1 MLVKDL
7 MTTYISSVSPD
18 DSASAVIR
26 IMQSEDV
33 GIVPVCD
40 IQSHVLGVITDRDMI
55 MRAHAKKTAGEIM
68 TTPVFTADIKE
79 DVHQA
84 ALRMAECGVR
94 RLPVL
99 ENEKLAGMLS
109 LRDLA
114 RKRIYIAEIGH
125 IIYDI
130 CNKNNKITSCLFA

>member
-1 MLVKDL
+1 MMVKDL
-7 MTTYISSVSPD
+7 MTTYVSSVGPD
-18 DSASAVIR
+18 EPAESVIR
-26 IMQSEDV
+26 IMQGEDV

-40 IQSHVLGVITDRDMI
+40 IQNHVLGVITDRDMI
-55 MRAHAKKTAGEIM
+55 MRTHTDKTAREVM
-68 TTPVFTADIKE
+68 TSPVFTADIKE

-84 ALRMAECGVR
+84 ALRMAEHGVR

-109 LRDLA
+109 MRDLA

-130 CNKNNKITSCLFA
+130 CNKNN

>member
-1 MLVKDL
+1 MMVKDL
-7 MTTYISSVSPD
+7 MTTYVSSVGPD
-18 DSASAVIR
+18 EPAESVIR
-26 IMQSEDV
+26 IMQGEDV

-40 IQSHVLGVITDRDMI
+40 IQNHVLGVITDRDMI
-55 MRAHAKKTAGEIM
+55 MRTHTDKTAREVM
-68 TTPVFTADIKE
+68 TSPVFTADIKE

-84 ALRMAECGVR
+84 ALRMAEHGVR

-130 CNKNNKITSCLFA
+130 CNKNN

>member
-1 MLVKDL
+1 MMVKDL
-7 MTTYISSVSPD
+7 MTVSVTSVRPD
-18 DSASAVIR
+18 MPAAAVIK

-40 IQSHVLGVITDRDMI
+40 IQNHLLGVITDRDI
-55 MRAHAKKTAGEIM
+55 LMRDGFAKTAAEIM
-68 TTPVFTADIKE
+68 SSPVFTADIKE
-79 DVHQA
+79 NIHDA
-84 ALRMAECGVR
+84 ALRMSERGVR

-114 RKRIYIAEIGH
+114 RKKVFTAEIGH

-130 CNKNNKITSCLFA
+130 CNKN

>member
-18 DSASAVIR
+18 DPASAVIR

-40 IQSHVLGVITDRDMI
+40 IQNHVLGVITDRDMI
-55 MRAHAKKTAGEIM
+55 MRTHTDKTAREVM
-68 TTPVFTADIKE
+68 TSPVFTADIKE

-130 CNKNNKITSCLFA
+130 CNKNN

>member
-18 DSASAVIR
+18 DPSSAVIR

-55 MRAHAKKTAGEIM
+55 MRAHANKTAGEIM

-130 CNKNNKITSCLFA
+130 CNKNN

>member
-18 DSASAVIR
+18 DPASAVIR

-55 MRAHAKKTAGEIM
+55 MRAHANKTAGEIM

-130 CNKNNKITSCLFA
+130 CNKNN

>member
-1 MLVKDL
+1 MMVKDL
-7 MTTYISSVSPD
+7 MTTYVSSVGPD
-18 DSASAVIR
+18 EPAESVIR
-26 IMQSEDV
+26 IMQGEDV

-40 IQSHVLGVITDRDMI
+40 IQNHVLGVITDRDMI
-55 MRAHAKKTAGEIM
+55 MRTHTDKTAREVM
-68 TTPVFTADIKE
+68 TSPVFTADIKE

-84 ALRMAECGVR
+84 ALRMAEHGVR

-99 ENEKLAGMLS
+99 ENEKLAGILS

-130 CNKNNKITSCLFA
+130 CNKNN

>member
-1 MLVKDL
+1 MMVKDL
-7 MTTYISSVSPD
+7 MTTYVSSVVPD
-18 DSASAVIR
+18 EPAESVIR
-26 IMQSEDV
+26 IMQGEDV

-40 IQSHVLGVITDRDMI
+40 IQNHVLGVITDRDMI
-55 MRAHAKKTAGEIM
+55 MRTHTDKTAGEIM

-84 ALRMAECGVR
+84 ALRMAEHGVR

-130 CNKNNKITSCLFA
+130 CNKNN

>member
-1 MLVKDL
+1 MMVKDL
-7 MTTYISSVSPD
+7 MTTYVSSVGPD
-18 DSASAVIR
+18 EPAESVIR
-26 IMQSEDV
+26 IMQGEDV

-40 IQSHVLGVITDRDMI
+40 IQNHVLGVITDRDMI
-55 MRAHAKKTAGEIM
+55 MRTHTDKTAGEIM

-84 ALRMAECGVR
+84 ALRMAEHGVR

-130 CNKNNKITSCLFA
+130 CNKNN

>member
-1 MLVKDL
+1 MMVKDL
-7 MTTYISSVSPD
+7 MTTYVSSVGPD
-18 DSASAVIR
+18 EPAESVIR

-40 IQSHVLGVITDRDMI
+40 IQNHVLGVITDRDMI
-55 MRAHAKKTAGEIM
+55 MRTHTDKTAREVM
-68 TTPVFTADIKE
+68 TSPVFTADIKE

-84 ALRMAECGVR
+84 ALRMAEHGVR

-109 LRDLA
+109 MRDLA

-130 CNKNNKITSCLFA
+130 CNKNN

>member
-7 MTTYISSVSPD
+7 MTTSVTTVGPD
-18 DSASAVIR
+18 ASASAVVR
-26 IMQSEDV
+26 IMRGEDV

-40 IQSHVLGVITDRDMI
+40 MQNHLLGVITDRDI
-55 MRAHAKKTAGEIM
+55 VLRAGCGKTARQLM
-68 TTPVFTADIKE
+68 TTPVFTADSKE

-84 ALRMAECGVR
+84 ALRMAERGVR

-99 ENEKLAGMLS
+99 ENEKLTGILS

-130 CNKNNKITSCLFA
+130 CNKNN

>member
-1 MLVKDL
+1 MMVKDL
-7 MTTYISSVSPD
+7 MTTYVTSVSPD
-18 DSASAVIR
+18 EPAAAVIR
-26 IMQSEDV
+26 IMQAEDV

-40 IQSHVLGVITDRDMI
+40 IQNHVLGVITDRDMVI
-55 MRAHAKKTAGEIM
+55 RTCTDKTAREIM

-79 DVHQA
+79 DIHQA

-130 CNKNNKITSCLFA
+130 CNKNN

>member
-1 MLVKDL
+1 MMVKDL
-7 MTTYISSVSPD
+7 MTTYVSSVGPD
-18 DSASAVIR
+18 EPAESVIR
-26 IMQSEDV
+26 IMQGEDV

-40 IQSHVLGVITDRDMI
+40 IQNHVLGVITDRDMI
-55 MRAHAKKTAGEIM
+55 MRTHTDKTAREVM
-68 TTPVFTADIKE
+68 TSPVFTADIKE

-99 ENEKLAGMLS
+99 ENEKLAGILS

-130 CNKNNKITSCLFA
+130 CNKNN